1 MQFLRNFIGELPDD
15 FRILSYTKKA
25 AEIHAEIRVQV
36 EKMGR
41 PADGKLA
48 GVKKTASPRW
58 RKPSARVC
66 ERKTLTVVL
75 LFYKYI
81 DSVCI

>member
-25 AEIHAEIRVQV
+25 AEIHAEIRVQI

-41 PADGKLA
+41 PAPFADSMIAVVALA
-48 GVKKTASPRW
+48 NRMILVTGNTKHFTAIQEACGLQVENW
-58 RKPSARVC
+58 L
-66 ERKTLTVVL
+66 E
-75 LFYKYI
+75 
-81 DSVCI
+81 

>member
-15 FRILSYTKKA
+15 FRILSYTKKT

-41 PADGKLA
+41 PAGGKLA
-48 GVKKTASPRW
+48 GVKKRPPRDGGS
-58 RKPSARVC
+58 RRLVFVNARP
-66 ERKTLTVVL
+66 
-75 LFYKYI
+75 
-81 DSVCI
+81 